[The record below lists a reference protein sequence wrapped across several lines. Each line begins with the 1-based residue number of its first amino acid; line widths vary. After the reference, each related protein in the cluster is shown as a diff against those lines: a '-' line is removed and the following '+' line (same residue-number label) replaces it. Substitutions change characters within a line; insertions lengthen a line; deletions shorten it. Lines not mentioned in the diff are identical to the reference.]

1 MNQIASMKI
10 HFIPDSIN
18 NNNMKLSPLILALA
32 MNAQAVE
39 IPQTE
44 KTQQAVRGF
53 VDSNMAVCKK
63 QEMPEDLCLENMEY
77 KVQRIVAQINEICK
91 DFPKEII
98 ECSQYGLEFLM
109 NQDTKANIRIMKSK
123 DV

>member
-1 MNQIASMKI
+1 
-10 HFIPDSIN
+10 
-18 NNNMKLSPLILALA
+18 MKLSPLILALA

-91 DFPKEII
+91 DFPKEIVP
-98 ECSQYGLEFLM
+98 CSQYWLEFLM